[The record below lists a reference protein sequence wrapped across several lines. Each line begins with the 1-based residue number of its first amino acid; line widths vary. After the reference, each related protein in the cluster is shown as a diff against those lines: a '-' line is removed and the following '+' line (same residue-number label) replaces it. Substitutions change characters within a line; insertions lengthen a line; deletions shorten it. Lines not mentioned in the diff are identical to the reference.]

1 MLKYEGLQRIFYGAI
16 LIISLSVNFPWGIQ
30 SLECYQIPVLHRL
43 GSLGVDSEKM
53 FRVQEV
59 YEGLTPVKSQGRK
72 LN

>member
-16 LIISLSVNFPWGIQ
+16 LIISLSVNFPGGTQ

-43 GSLGVDSEKM
+43 GPPRADSEM

-59 YEGLTPVKSQGRK
+59 YEGLTPVESQGRK